1 MGRAYI
7 FDATHDRWIEQPE
20 ILNSGMKPA
29 SGSAADLRPDEAR
42 SYPSYL
48 KPSPVARPLEAA
60 GRLELAMDIVTTAL
74 GLTVFGVIAGVFL
87 VLA

>member
-1 MGRAYI
+1 MTR
-7 FDATHDRWIEQPE
+7 DA
-20 ILNSGMKPA
+20 
-29 SGSAADLRPDEAR
+29 GSAADLRPVEAR